1 MLKIIF
7 VFAAYTLLISGE
19 ARSQTLKLNSFDN
32 KKIDRPAN
40 TYQPEQKYFCE
51 LSRIG
56 KLVVKPL
63 MKDSV
68 IHYELAIQDRD
79 DERIIGQSGVS
90 ISGDSLRNTHVI
102 RFHRQKNKILH
113 LGFVQR
119 PEGNNCTYG
128 MNVLSE
134 KGVQINAFILDG
146 NGTVIQSYKK
156 EMLSNEERINA
167 QREVNAW
174 LTYFE

>member
-7 VFAAYTLLISGE
+7 VFAACILLISGE

-40 TYQPEQKYFCE
+40 TYRPEQRYVCE

-68 IHYELAIQDRD
+68 IHYELAIQDKND
-79 DERIIGQSGVS
+79 KRISGQSGVN
-90 ISGDSLRNTHVI
+90 ISEDSLQNTHVI
-102 RFHRQKNKILH
+102 RYHHQKNKILH
-113 LGFVQR
+113 LGFIQNA
-119 PEGNNCTYG
+119 EGNNCTYD

-134 KGVQINAFILDG
+134 KGVQLNAFILDG
-146 NGTVIQSYKK
+146 DGTVIRSYNKDT
-156 EMLSNEERINA
+156 LSNEERISA